1 MITKVGGGLQ
11 PALNGQLLI
20 GDTGAGKPSIS
31 TLTAGTGVTITN
43 TPGNIE
49 ISSTGG
55 GGSGKLV
62 QQTFSQTSAVIN
74 IPTIFSYPQPTPP
87 TIDQGLQILTQ
98 IFTPTNANNFIY
110 VQLNVM
116 GALIPGPIRT
126 VSAAIFADAVG
137 PAVAYCTGQTSQV
150 SSIVQNNCSFS
161 LTYRQLAGGT
171 SAQAWSVNVGPSIS
185 QFFVLNANSGGA
197 AAISSLTMWEIQP

>member
-1 MITKVGGGLQ
+1 MTTKVGGGLQ
-11 PALNGQLLI
+11 PALDGQLII

-43 TPGNIE
+43 TPGSIE

-74 IPTIFSYPQPTPP
+74 ILTVFSYPQPTPP
-87 TIDQGLQILTQ
+87 TINQGLQILTQ
-98 IFTPTNANNFIY
+98 SFTPTNANNFIY

-116 GALIPGPIRT
+116 GSLIPGAIQT

-171 SAQAWSVNVGPSIS
+171 SAQEWSVNVGPSFN
-185 QFFVLNANSGGA
+185 QFTLNANSGGA
-197 AAISSLTMWEIQP
+197 AAICSLTMWEIQP